1 MELQGRIIKLLP
13 LRSGVSQSGKAWQ
26 SLDAVLEM
34 PGQYPKKMVFTVFGE
49 DRIKKSALFEG
60 MECNVLFDIDAHE
73 FNGKWYNSITAYN
86 IVNTG
91 VAVQQPQT
99 QPVPQTVIYPDR
111 QQPASPP
118 INPETGETH
127 ADDLP
132 F

>member
-1 MELQGRIIKLLP
+1 MELKGKIIKLLP

-26 SLDAVLEM
+26 SLDAVSEV

-49 DRIKKSALFEG
+49 DRINKFNLFEG
-60 MECNVLFDIDAHE
+60 MECNVQFDIDAHD

-91 VAVQQPQT
+91 IVVQQPQQ
-99 QPVPQTVIYPDR
+99 QPAVIYPDKPQPAPQPQR
-111 QQPASPP
+111 QQ
-118 INPETGETH
+118 NND